1 MKQQDCTN
9 TITIP
14 QPIQWVE
21 VTDILNRIPA
31 TITVALVSV
40 FTKLCE
46 WQRRA
51 DSRRQLMHLDHHAL
65 ADIGISQRQA
75 HAEVSKPFW
84 QK

>member
-1 MKQQDCTN
+1 MKQQNCTN

-21 VTDILNRIPA
+21 VSDILNRIPA

-40 FTKLCE
+40 FNKLCQ

-51 DSRRQLMHLDHHAL
+51 DTRRRLMHLDHHAL
-65 ADIGISQRQA
+65 TDIGLSQRQA
-75 HAEVSKPFW
+75 YAEASKPFW